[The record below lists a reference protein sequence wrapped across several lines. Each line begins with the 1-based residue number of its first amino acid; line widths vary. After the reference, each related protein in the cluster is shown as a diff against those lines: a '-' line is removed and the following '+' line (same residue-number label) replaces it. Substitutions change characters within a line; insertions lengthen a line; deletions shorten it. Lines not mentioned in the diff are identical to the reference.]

1 MDELAG
7 VGFLVV
13 ASALILASAAFMVS
27 GRGAKRIR
35 TRTVRTCGHATK
47 HEDIIVVAATY

>member
-1 MDELAG
+1 MDGLAG

-13 ASALILASAAFMVS
+13 ASALILARAAFMVS

-35 TRTVRTCGHATK
+35 TRTVRTCSHATK
-47 HEDIIVVAATY
+47 HEDIAVAVAY